1 MFLRVAWLAGHHRVG
16 RKSLNIDIDT
26 SQFLNEQIFR
36 DIQHVS
42 QPLHLNSL
50 K

>member
-1 MFLRVAWLAGHHRVG
+1 MFLRVAWLAGHRRVG
-16 RKSLNIDIDT
+16 LKSLNIDIDI

-36 DIQHVS
+36 DMQHVS